1 MLRMNLRLS
10 VLLMLT
16 LPYGW
21 IQGMQGTPLS
31 VIDLDLLDSD
41 NELLEEQEVFMI
53 ECRGQS
59 LSHKQHAL
67 NDKSMKLCKYFLYI
81 TLVIFWT

>member
-1 MLRMNLRLS
+1 
-10 VLLMLT
+10 
-16 LPYGW
+16 
-21 IQGMQGTPLS
+21 MQGTPLS

-59 LSHKQHAL
+59 LSHKQHGQVI
-67 NDKSMKLCKYFLYI
+67 DKLTVTVVFISLSES
-81 TLVIFWT
+81 